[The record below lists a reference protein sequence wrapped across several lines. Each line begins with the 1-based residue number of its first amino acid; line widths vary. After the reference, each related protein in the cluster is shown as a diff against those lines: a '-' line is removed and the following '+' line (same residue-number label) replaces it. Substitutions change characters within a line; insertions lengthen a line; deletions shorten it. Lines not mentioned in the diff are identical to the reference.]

1 MITTPVKVGD
11 YICQHNA
18 GRYGNIFKVVGVDV
32 DNVTIKLVSEV
43 TPVSHQR
50 KFYKNSKDIRE
61 VKHADIAAHWMLG
74 FQQVYDSHIKYINK
88 EWSVLLENLI

>member
-11 YICQHNA
+11 YICQNNA
-18 GRYGNIFKVVGVDV
+18 GRYGSIFKVVGVDI
-32 DNVTIKLVSEV
+32 DNVTIKLVSET

-61 VKHADIAAHWMLG
+61 VKHSDIAAHWTLG
-74 FQQVYDSHIKYINK
+74 FQQIYDSYIKHFNK